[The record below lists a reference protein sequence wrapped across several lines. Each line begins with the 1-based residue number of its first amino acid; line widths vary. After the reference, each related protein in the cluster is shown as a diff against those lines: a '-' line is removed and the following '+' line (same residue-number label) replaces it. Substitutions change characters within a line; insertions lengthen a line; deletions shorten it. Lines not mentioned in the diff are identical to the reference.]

1 MAHSSNRASRL
12 TQRAS
17 NRGRGRAHNRA
28 QRLASG
34 IRGGLAISP
43 LVALLASPAL
53 ADPEGAQVAAGSATF
68 DRNGS
73 VTTIHAA
80 DRTIINYSG
89 FDIASFETVRFVQPG
104 PNARVLNRI
113 NSASPTRIDGT
124 LMANGRVY
132 LANPA
137 GVIFGKGS
145 VVNAAGIYAA
155 AGSIADR
162 DFLQGVDRF
171 TDLQGDVI
179 NHGSIY
185 ADTVHLLGR
194 HVANFGSIEARDVV
208 TLMAGDEVLIGE
220 RGGHIYAR
228 MNADQLATQAQALG
242 ESGTMLARGD
252 VYSVAIHDLSS
263 IRAQSVQVHA
273 DIVTAR
279 GVIDASAT
287 APGQMGGRVELL
299 GDRVAVDGARID
311 VSGHSGGGDVRI
323 GGGFRGQDASLRNA
337 QQTLVTP
344 TTTINADATV
354 SGDGGT
360 VVVWS
365 DRATGF
371 GGTVSAAGAGTG
383 DGGMVE
389 VSGKK
394 GLAYQGKVSTPGG
407 ELGGSDGT
415 LLLDPEDITVVAD
428 GTGDSITLTDVDN
441 FTDPDT
447 NLDGDSFPNEIE
459 ASVITSATSDVILQ
473 AERDITFD
481 AVLVMDNAGIGLMA
495 EAGRNIT
502 VNQPITT
509 LGGDVTLIANAAGAA
524 VQQDG
529 SITINAAI
537 DTAGGGG
544 IGGAI
549 DLVIDGGLGRVN
561 LLADLVTDGGSVLI
575 DGPMRL
581 TGDRTVDTAG
591 LSTTAGNITLTG
603 TAEPSDAA
611 SSLDLDA
618 RATITGGDVTLAE
631 VTGSDLDL
639 LTSLDVRTAADGG
652 GSGVIGLQGDVL
664 TGGDQRYD
672 GFVVVETADATLTA
686 TGGEIEFG
694 DALSLGSNNTS
705 IRATDIDFGGAVTG
719 GVSTPPSLLLG
730 TVTDARVGGTTE
742 TPGELTLTI
751 AEQANLVGPF
761 ASITI
766 EAGDQLF
773 VSSGTNSFDAP
784 LTLRAFGEVVLE
796 NGSILSTAGD
806 SITLGGLGG
815 DVRLDSGA
823 SSLVT
828 TGLFGGDIVLNP
840 GGVVRTTGDVSDGSL
855 TLSAGTGDIFFDS
868 DVGIADNAPGLL
880 AVSTSGA
887 LRLNAQTT
895 RAVATDFSGLTG
907 PIIIDGAA
915 ALLSDGVIDLSA
927 ARSITA
933 LDGGTPASFDLQTP
947 MALSLPT
954 VGSDGVLGE
963 HPLNALTLGSGDLSL
978 GGDITVATLDALG
991 VTGGVTLASDV
1002 TINATASGVDLSNAT
1017 GIDGL
1022 TGGEAFTIDAD
1033 SATLPAIGASTPI
1046 GDVSLTTSGGTTLL
1060 GDVTTDNGAIT
1071 VVGPLTIVADIDI
1084 VTAGGGVDLSASD
1097 VDGSAPGMDLSIDVT
1112 PGGGGGGIADPG
1124 QVLLAQV
1131 GQSQPLGS
1139 LDVNAQTIG
1148 IAGDVTTDS
1157 AGGGT
1162 GVQRYAG
1169 TTTLTGGARSLLTDG
1184 VLTFANG
1191 FSAGATNVTLSG
1203 GEIDFGGMIG
1213 GTGGLTL
1220 LGLDAGE
1227 SFRIGFAAQQAGSVD
1242 LTAVELALIESGFS
1256 SITIGRDSASAAQS
1270 ILIGGGGSVSFN
1282 NAVVLRAPT
1291 VGSSVI
1297 VDGNTAVDHS
1307 GLLGAFI
1314 RIIGSGATTTLRPNS
1329 QLLASD
1335 AAIDIQTPVLLEG
1348 AGARTFA
1355 ATGAAGRITL
1365 AGPITTDSA
1374 GSSISFNS
1382 VDGGVAL
1389 GGSIGTL
1396 AIPLGTLEVVTAAT
1410 LELGDGVAPVDLF
1423 ADAFNLSMVTGSV
1436 DLLSSSRLVVSGVG
1450 AIDLS
1455 NATGITSADGTQS
1468 LSLELGAGG
1477 AALPGIGATGMRL
1490 AGLTASGG
1498 PVTLS
1503 DSVFV
1508 AGGNIDLSGASSA
1521 IVLPGGSPMVFDAT
1535 DGNVLLPMLTGQRA
1549 IEMITTG
1556 DGATTGIIDFG
1567 GVPAAI
1573 ADVPTS
1579 LRFEAVHV
1587 DLRGDVRTSGDIDFG
1602 STPTID
1608 VHASI
1613 AIDSDPLDSIGG
1625 VTPGGNAGTISFGPA
1640 SIVTAAGPGL
1650 NIAVDATAD
1659 GGGTSGSIVLPGG
1672 FFQGFDFTQLM
1683 AGLIELDT
1691 SIIIEG
1697 DLELVGRVEQSATVT
1712 IDTNADDLGD
1722 SGFIDLD
1729 QAVFHAT
1736 MPGLT
1741 LTLDTSSSDGAAGN
1755 IDLLAADDFF
1765 GSASY
1770 LAGVVAQTSGFGPV
1784 ASVTLSTAIDLDATL
1799 AGHGFTLQ
1807 GGANLLVIKDASIRT
1822 GAGGAGDA
1830 GLIDLS
1836 DSTLV
1841 ADGSGADTNLLL
1853 DTSSGAGAAGDIT
1866 LGAVDTLV
1874 EAFTSFTADAS
1885 GSAGDGVIRTAS
1897 GATTFNTHR
1906 GFTLIG
1912 DVELGGDLTVET
1924 TGGAIDLSGAHVSAA
1939 APMTDL
1945 TLRVTDSADGD
1956 GRITLG
1962 TFGNRGGLSGFV
1974 DGVAV
1979 DTTSASDGT
1988 LTLTG
1993 DVLISGP
2000 TGFTFNGPAVA
2011 IEGAARIDTHQAGG
2025 SASGPIALNATVFAS
2040 TGGSTLVLDSSTPGG
2055 VATTGGIDVD
2065 SFGDHGGAGM
2075 FLSAITI
2082 DARGDTPGS
2091 FATNNDVLLDGNLSV
2106 FGIWMLG
2113 ASTVV
2118 NTNADG
2124 LGNAGLATFTD
2135 TFITDGGSGFDFTI
2149 DTSAPMDS
2157 NAGSVLLGDLGG
2169 LGGVSVRMLTVIA
2182 DAGNG
2187 TPGTGSNGSVIFR
2200 SDSTT
2205 TSTIAV
2211 DSINLDRARGSI
2223 VLDVPVTMITTAD
2236 STIDLTSAAAVI
2248 AASDGSGRLELDA
2261 GTGNVMLASSM
2272 GQGPGAALGG
2282 LIARGGGIE
2291 VNGDIAAS
2299 TAGALPGTILLDGPV
2314 AFNTTA
2320 LLSTTGATI
2329 EVTGGIG
2336 LLNASTATLRTTDAG
2351 AAGGTI
2357 TLRGDVLA
2365 QSASSESLVLDSGD
2379 ADLQLFASIGTD
2391 LLPLAMLEMAS
2402 SGRVEF
2408 GPISGTGAAYV
2419 ADAIDAVGL
2428 TGDALLHG
2436 DTRFAV
2442 SGLMALD
2449 LGNLAHSGASFGIN
2463 GATPGGQTLTIDAP
2477 NATVLL
2483 SAIGQQTALDTLSI
2497 VSADTLTLRGGA
2509 RLREADFTGTMIV
2522 ELDAADG
2529 GTIEIIATDGDILFN
2544 QDSSIS
2550 GPETFVLTAID
2561 TTGVTPRFVR
2571 VGEVGTNGRLNAF
2584 EVTSGDAEF
2593 WGDILTGGGDI
2604 GIFANGQAMRSITLD
2619 THAEGGPGDAGDVLF
2634 AQGGESFEGF
2644 AAGLHTLT
2652 IDATATGGG
2661 ANGEIVL
2668 PAPFFQ
2674 DFSHVELRAGEIT
2687 LTNDI
2692 AIEGG
2697 LTILSDVVL
2706 TGSRVIDTNDDDLG
2720 NGGTL
2725 NLSMARFFGSA
2736 ANFALTLDTSTSES
2750 GFTGGRVDLGRFD
2763 NGGSRSFLGEVLVL
2777 ADSFA
2782 PGTTAADVALHNDV
2796 LLDGADPFFGIDST
2810 GIVWIDRGAIVTISL
2825 NGDGVA
2831 NGLGGS
2837 IDLAGPTIRS
2847 GAAGAGLSLLTAQV
2861 GQIDL
2866 GRVERGVMGL
2876 ASLTLESFGGLNV
2889 LTDTVETDGR
2899 MTIRG
2904 ALTVIDQ
2911 TLTLDTAGG
2920 LGDFGGT
2927 TFAADAGGLDLTIR
2941 TNGANGTGV
2950 LVLGGV
2956 NDSAGAFAGAFIND
2970 LSLSAGD
2977 RVTLSGDVF
2986 LEGFGADTGDFM
2998 VLAGGIVR
3006 ASGAR
3011 LIDTH
3016 QGGASDAGDV
3026 LLPLAGTTIDGANAS
3041 SSLTID
3047 TSSAATHGGDIRLAN
3062 TLGLASLTLDTTGTL
3077 DGVTDLPAMIDIS
3090 GPVTV
3095 RGSLRVSG
3103 NSVIATD
3110 FDNTGNAA
3118 DIDLTEATVFASG
3131 AGRTLVLDTSSSNG
3145 AGGDVMLGLAGDT
3158 ASGIAGNRLGV
3169 LAVSTAGPGG
3179 HGDLVL
3185 DRTAGDAMIDV
3196 VALDLD
3202 GGTNPIVYGPMS
3214 GFIEVAR
3221 NSEVITRSRIDLTP
3235 VAGVRNIGAGDTV
3248 FTLTNLGGSPGNQ
3261 GIVLPAGGLGT
3272 QANPFGEISISTF
3285 GSNTILARGDV
3296 FTSAIGGASGDAS
3309 FAGRFMLVSGDA
3321 RMVFANGGGANFVAT
3336 MPGGPAIDLT
3346 TGALTIMA
3354 DVVNV
3359 FGSITGGPGSNI
3371 LFKPASGDTI
3381 GLGDGVDG
3389 SLDLLITRA
3398 TLGAFSESVG
3408 RVTIGNPNASTGTS
3422 LIEVGTF
3429 DIKTNLSLQTADA
3442 GRTVLLGSV
3451 TTTGDELRLLGPAF
3465 VDGTFSL
3472 DTTGPAGTFD
3482 GGSFVA
3488 TRTLDGTT
3496 PGAMLNGRLL
3506 GTDHLMLTLGKGDV
3520 IVLED
3525 TGSTVP
3531 LGDITITGGHDVTF
3545 YGSVH
3550 ASSLRQGAAAGT
3562 ADDGD
3567 GETEF
3572 REAALF
3578 TGTRGVVLE
3587 TAMVRVLDDLTITGG
3602 ASRFTSDVLLEG
3614 DVLTASQPVVF
3625 DRTLVI
3631 VEERTIDTT
3640 LPLSIG
3646 GPASAGA
3653 AMDFAFIDG
3662 EPGGGKGGGSDATLL
3677 LVAGNGDITIG
3688 LPGSGGSIVG
3698 GVGLN
3703 MPNGLAELRIAS
3715 AGFTAFDGPVRVGG
3729 LFQEDG
3735 DATSINAPVTTF
3747 ADGVVEMTTRSR
3759 IDVLG
3764 SIASDGDVFL
3774 EAPAILLAS
3783 NVSAISDPITF
3794 VGSTRVAGDV
3804 TVFSGPGFGGD
3815 IIFDGTLDAV
3825 GAGGN
3830 TLTLNSGVAESIFF
3844 EGLVGGS
3851 APLDRIT
3858 IEQAQ
3863 DVTAREMFTVGELFQ
3878 TDTQDLTLFE
3888 GGLDVLGDADLNGNR
3903 YRFETSAS
3911 FGGDVSITNFGLI
3924 DIPAIP
3930 VTLGGSFVQDGI
3942 GISNVAT
3949 DLIATDLLSFATN
3962 VFVLASAEFGGSS
3975 TTFGSDLDVASNAF
3989 TITAGEIAF
3998 NGGASS
4004 IKGSSTLVLQPRS
4017 SSAGID
4023 LGSPAGGN
4031 AMFSL
4036 STIDLAA
4043 LRDGFSSITVG
4054 QLGGSHTVNIGN
4066 AIFRDPTTLR
4076 YSGTGGNAIVREALS
4091 AVDGAPITLRGSGA
4105 GTKLIGDINTVGGD
4119 VLIDDAV
4126 IIAGEPTSIAT
4137 AGGDLRVT
4145 GLIDAMSNAMG
4156 DFVVDAGSVVFEMPL
4171 GSTLAPRS
4179 IDVSASGFMSKAIT
4193 TDGATTVTSLNGFE
4207 PGGDVT
4213 SRTSSISVFGPTLLI
4228 TDAAFT
4234 AGGAGTA
4241 ITFNGPINGTFNA
4254 LFSNPLGTVT
4264 FAAPVGFEA
4273 PDGTSTQLASVT
4285 VDAGT
4290 INTLS
4295 VTTTGSQ
4302 RYTGQANLGGALR
4315 STAQGDIRL
4324 GGPVVLETDVTIS
4337 TAGNTADDSIII
4349 GQTDGGFALVLN
4361 AGAGSITATGTMG
4374 TLAPLASLDASASL
4388 LSFLTV
4394 LSQGNQTYTGDAT
4407 LNGTYTASA
4416 GDLTF
4421 NDSISLGGNVE
4432 MNGLSLLVDGPVDGA
4447 FAFDAATSSSGTA
4460 MFNSDIGSGVSLTS
4474 LELLTGVATLQNVTT
4489 TGFQRY
4495 LADVSL
4501 TGDLNAG
4508 ADLLIQRTLTLN
4520 SDTLLD
4526 ANGVSV
4532 GGPTNGGVN
4541 LTVSAG
4547 PGNAAFAAVG
4557 NTAPLTSFTLLDAGN
4572 FGAGA
4577 MTAGFVDLNG
4587 VNITTSAPIT
4597 TSTGGLTVTNT
4608 GTWQIL
4614 SGASFFNLAGN
4625 LTQDGTGP
4633 TAISRNVAVANDM
4646 FFSAPVELR
4655 AGNVQLVAA
4664 NISLLAGVRTDGTPR
4679 ALVVSAEEVARLSGS
4694 FGTDASP
4701 LSGFATTDTGRVD
4714 FVAADLVSVTGV
4726 RFDQPVTVAGDTFI
4740 RVTGARNG
4748 AGSQNAPAPVAQL
4761 GNRQP
4766 LPGLSPDSI
4775 VFTDVVLGS
4784 GESSSLTL
4792 LTNLDATGSLIP
4804 KIFLGNDVGVAIN
4817 STSGLDLSGFGA
4829 LTTLNLNAD
4838 PRFSPAPG
4846 SGGDRSGHSSVPI
4859 VATVMAPTDITI
4871 ATTDLLRFGRNEK
4884 FTTLGSSVFNSAGQ
4898 TLVGDLT
4905 AGGSIFVNSPLIT
4918 ILSRA
4923 SGPVLELGG
4932 VLSNDLGV
4940 DFIAA
4945 DLIQFNGSVSVL
4957 AFGPGQITVATLD
4970 GAGTSGSLSNFSTR
4984 SIDSVSVAVLS
4995 LGFDLRSEGSTNTN
5009 VSQAIAG
5016 AVPRASEGDDV
5027 SQAASVSAAQKDVLR
5042 KLGVF
5047 ARDASDAV
5055 LRAGLLGR
5063 SVYTDYNTPDPQTR
5077 RQEVT
5082 AQRLDEKT
5090 VQAVVDIAQ
5099 RLLFGIEGETQDVD
5113 ALSQPTQIMREA
5125 LNRAVDDWA
5134 RDEDPQ
5140 EWDSASLL
5148 TYMQSHSEEHADA
5161 ITALQVLDEVLRQVE
5176 LIGLSPGEVRDQR
5189 SVLLGQIRPVR
5200 LKLRQFYE
5208 LVQLSRDSGGTNPAI
5223 DTNILP
5229 LG

>member
-1 MAHSSNRASRL
+1 MAQSSNRSSRL

-113 NSASPTRIDGT
+113 NSAAPTRIDGT
-124 LMANGRVY
+124 LLANGRVY

-155 AGSIADR
+155 AGSIADT

-228 MNADQLATQAQALG
+228 MNADQLATQAQAIG

-273 DIVTAR
+273 DTVIAR

-299 GDRVAVDGARID
+299 GDRVAVDGAWID

-344 TTTINADATV
+344 ETTINADATV

-407 ELGGSDGT
+407 ELGGNDGT

-447 NLDGDSFPNEIE
+447 NLDGDAFPNEIE

-481 AVLVMDNAGIGLMA
+481 AVLVMENAGIGLMA

-509 LGGDVTLIANAAGAA
+509 LGGDVTLIANAAAA
-524 VQQDG
+524 SLQQDG

-561 LLADLVTDGGSVLI
+561 LLADLATDGGSVLI

-581 TGDRTVDTAG
+581 TGVRTIDTAG
-591 LSTTAGNITLTG
+591 LSTSAGNIILTG
-603 TAEPSDAA
+603 AAEPSDAA

-631 VTGSDLDL
+631 VTGGDLDL

-652 GSGVIGLQGDVL
+652 GSGVIGLQGNVL

-672 GFVVVETADATLTA
+672 GFVVVEAADATLTA
-686 TGGEIEFG
+686 TGGEISFS
-694 DALSLGSNNTS
+694 DALSLGANNTS
-705 IRATDIDFGGAVTG
+705 IRATDVDFGGAVTG
-719 GVSTPPSLLLG
+719 SVSTPPSLLLG
-730 TVTDARVGGTTE
+730 TLTDARVGGTTE

-855 TLSAGTGDIFFDS
+855 TLSAGTGDIVFDS
-868 DVGIADNAPGLL
+868 DVGILDNAPGLL
-880 AVSTSGA
+880 ALSTSGA

-895 RAVATDFSGLTG
+895 RAVSTDFSGLTG

-915 ALLSDGVIDLSA
+915 ALLSDGVIDLSS

-933 LDGGTPASFDLQTP
+933 LDGGTPASFEVLTP
-947 MALSLPT
+947 IALSLPV
-954 VGSDGVLGE
+954 VGSDGVLGD

-978 GGDITVATLDALG
+978 GGDITVMALDALG
-991 VTGGVTLASDV
+991 VTGAVTLASDV
-1002 TINATASGVDLSNAT
+1002 VIAATASGVDLSNAT

-1022 TGGEAFTIDAD
+1022 IGGEAFTIDAD

-1046 GDVSLTTSGGTTLL
+1046 GEVSLTTTGGTTLL
-1060 GDVTTDNGAIT
+1060 GNVTTDNGALT
-1071 VVGPLTIVADIDI
+1071 VVGPLTIAADIGI
-1084 VTAGGGVDLSASD
+1084 VTGGGGVDLSASA
-1097 VDGSAPGMDLSIDVT
+1097 VDGSAAGMDFSIDAGAGDV
-1112 PGGGGGGIADPG
+1112 
-1124 QVLLAQV
+1124 QLAQV

-1139 LDVNAQTIG
+1139 LDVTAQTIG
-1148 IAGDVTTDS
+1148 IDGDVTTDS

-1169 TTTLTGGARSLLTDG
+1169 TTTISGTARSLLTDG
-1184 VLTFANG
+1184 VLTFASG
-1191 FSAGATNVTLSG
+1191 FGAGTTNVTLSG
-1203 GEIDFGGMIG
+1203 GEIDFGGMVG
-1213 GTGGLTL
+1213 GTGALTL

-1227 SFRIGFAAQQAGSVD
+1227 SFRIGFASQQAGSVD

-1256 SITIGRDSASAAQS
+1256 SITIGRESASAAQS
-1270 ILIGGGGSVSFN
+1270 ILIGGGGAVSFN
-1282 NAVVLRAPT
+1282 NPVVLRAPT

-1297 VDGNTAVDHS
+1297 VDSNTSVDHS

-1329 QLLASD
+1329 QLLAAD

-1348 AGARTFA
+1348 AGVRTFT
-1355 ATGAAGRITL
+1355 ATGVAGRITL
-1365 AGPITTDSA
+1365 AGPITADAA
-1374 GSSISFNS
+1374 GSTISFNS
-1382 VDGGVAL
+1382 ADGGVAI
-1389 GGSIGTL
+1389 GGSIGSL
-1396 AIPLGTLEVVTAAT
+1396 AIPLGSLEVVTGAA
-1410 LELGDGVAPVDLF
+1410 LELGDGAAPVDLF
-1423 ADAFNLSMVTGSV
+1423 ADAFNLSMVTGAV
-1436 DLLSSSRLVVSGVG
+1436 DLLSSSRLVVSGAG

-1455 NATGITSADGTQS
+1455 NAAGITSADGTQS
-1468 LSLELGAGG
+1468 LTLELGAGG
-1477 AALPGIGATGMRL
+1477 ASLPGIGSTGMRL
-1490 AGLTASGG
+1490 AGFTASGG

-1521 IVLPGGSPMVFDAT
+1521 IVLSGGSPMVFDAT

-1549 IEMITTG
+1549 IEMIATG

-1579 LRFEAVHV
+1579 LRFEAAHV

-1602 STPTID
+1602 STPTIG

-1640 SIVTAAGPGL
+1640 STVTAAGPGL
-1650 NIAVDATAD
+1650 SLTVDARAD
-1659 GGGTSGSIVLPGG
+1659 GGGMSGSIVLPSG
-1672 FFQGFDFTQLM
+1672 FFQGFDLTQLM

-1712 IDTNADDLGD
+1712 IDTNADNLGD

-1741 LTLDTSSSDGAAGN
+1741 LTLDTSSSDAAAGT

-1770 LAGVVAQTSGFGPV
+1770 LAGVVAQASGIGPV
-1784 ASVTLSTAIDLDATL
+1784 ASVRLSTAIDLAATL

-1807 GGANLLVIKDASIRT
+1807 GGADLLVTKDASIRT
-1822 GAGGAGDA
+1822 GAGSGGDA
-1830 GLIDLS
+1830 GVIDLA
-1836 DSTLV
+1836 DSTLL

-1853 DTSSGAGAAGDIT
+1853 DASSAAGAAGDIT
-1866 LGAVDTLV
+1866 LGAVDTSV

-1885 GSAGDGVIRTAS
+1885 GAAGDGVIRTAA
-1897 GATTFNTHR
+1897 GATAFNTLG

-1912 DVELGGDLTVET
+1912 DIELGGDLTVET

-1945 TLRVTDSADGD
+1945 TLRVTDTFDGD

-1974 DGVAV
+1974 DGVLV
-1979 DTTSASDGT
+1979 DTTSASGGT

-1993 DVLISGP
+1993 DVLISGT

-2011 IEGAARIDTHQAGG
+2011 IDGSARIDTHQTGG
-2025 SASGPIALNATVFAS
+2025 AASGPIALNAAVFAAS
-2040 TGGSTLVLDSSTPGG
+2040 GGSTLTLDTSTPGG
-2055 VATTGGIDVD
+2055 VATTGGIDVNE
-2065 SFGDHGGAGM
+2065 FGDHGGTGM
-2075 FLSAITI
+2075 FLSAITV
-2082 DARGDTPGS
+2082 DTRGDTPGS
-2091 FATNNDVLLDGNLSV
+2091 FATNNDVLLDGDLSV
-2106 FGIWMLG
+2106 FGVWMLG
-2113 ASTVV
+2113 ASTLV

-2124 LGNAGLATFTD
+2124 LGNAGLASFTD
-2135 TFITDGGSGFDFTI
+2135 TFITDGGSGFDLTI
-2149 DTSAPMDS
+2149 DTSAAMDS
-2157 NAGSVLLGDLGG
+2157 NAGSVLLGDLDGS
-2169 LGGVSVRMLTVIA
+2169 GGVSVRMLTVIA

-2200 SDSTT
+2200 SDSAA

-2223 VLDVPVTMITTAD
+2223 VLDVPVTTITTAG
-2236 STIDLTSAAAVI
+2236 STIDLTNASAVI

-2261 GTGNVMLASSM
+2261 GAGNVLLASSM

-2291 VNGDIAAS
+2291 INGDVSTS

-2314 AFNTTA
+2314 VFNTTA

-2329 EVTGGIG
+2329 EVMGGIG
-2336 LLNASTATLRTTDAG
+2336 LLNGSTATLRTTDAG

-2365 QSASSESLVLDSGD
+2365 QTASSESLVLDSGD
-2379 ADLQLFASIGTD
+2379 GDLQLFASIGTD

-2408 GPISGTGAAYV
+2408 GPTGGTGAEYV
-2419 ADAIDAVGL
+2419 ADAIDATGL
-2428 TGDALLHG
+2428 AGDALLHG

-2442 SGLMALD
+2442 NGLMALD

-2463 GATPGGQTLTIDAP
+2463 GATPGGQSLTIDAP

-2483 SAIGQQTALDTLSI
+2483 SSIGQQTALDTLSI
-2497 VSADTLTLRGGA
+2497 VAADTLTLRGGA

-2522 ELDAADG
+2522 DLDAADG
-2529 GTIEIIATDGDILFN
+2529 GPIEIIATDGDILFHE
-2544 QDSSIS
+2544 DSSIS

-2571 VGEVGTNGRLNAF
+2571 VGEVGTNGRLDAF

-2593 WGDILTGGGDI
+2593 WGDILTSGGDI
-2604 GIFANGQAMRSITLD
+2604 GIFANAQAMRSITLD
-2619 THAEGGPGDAGDVLF
+2619 THAEGGPGDAGDVRF

-2661 ANGEIVL
+2661 AGGEIVL
-2668 PAPFFQ
+2668 PTPFFQ

-2697 LTILSDVVL
+2697 LTIVSDVVL

-2725 NLSMARFFGSA
+2725 DLSMARFFGSA
-2736 ANFALTLDTSTSES
+2736 SNFALTLDTSTGES
-2750 GFTGGRVDLGRFD
+2750 GFTGGRIDLGRFD
-2763 NGGSRSFLGEVLVL
+2763 NGGSGSFLGEVLVL

-2782 PGTTAADVALHNDV
+2782 PGTTPAMVALHNDV
-2796 LLDGADPFFGIDST
+2796 LLDGADPFFGIDSS
-2810 GIVWIDRGAIVTISL
+2810 GIVSIDRGSLVNVSL
-2825 NGDGVA
+2825 NGDGIN
-2831 NGLGGS
+2831 NGLGGT

-2847 GAAGAGLSLLTAQV
+2847 GATGSGLSLLTATM

-2866 GRVERGVMGL
+2866 GRVERGAMGL
-2876 ASLTLESFGGLNV
+2876 ASLTLDSFTGLNM
-2889 LTDTVETDGR
+2889 LTDTVETDGP

-2904 ALTVIDQ
+2904 ALTIIDQ

-2920 LGDFGGT
+2920 LGDFGST
-2927 TFAADAGGLDLTIR
+2927 TFAAGADALDLTIR
-2941 TNGANGTGV
+2941 TTGSNGTGV
-2950 LVLGGV
+2950 LVLGDV
-2956 NDSAGAFAGAFIND
+2956 NESAGAFAGTFIND
-2970 LSLSAGD
+2970 LSLSAGA
-2977 RVTLSGDVF
+2977 RITLSGDVL

-2998 VLAGGIVR
+2998 VLAASVVR

-3016 QGGASDAGDV
+3016 QGGAADAGDV
-3026 LLPLAGTTIDGANAS
+3026 LLPIAGTTVDGANAS

-3047 TSSAATHGGDIRLAN
+3047 TSSVGTHGGDIRLAN

-3077 DGVTDLPAMIDIS
+3077 DGVTDLPATIDIN

-3095 RGSLRVSG
+3095 RGSLRVSR

-3110 FDNTGNAA
+3110 FDNAGNAA
-3118 DIDLTEATVFASG
+3118 DIDLTEAALFADA
-3131 AGRTLVLDTSSSNG
+3131 AGRTLVLDASSASG
-3145 AGGDVMLGLAGDT
+3145 AGGDVLLGLATDT
-3158 ASGIAGNRLGV
+3158 ASGIAGSRLGV

-3196 VALDLD
+3196 VTLDLD
-3202 GGTNPIVYGPMS
+3202 GGSTPTAYGPMS
-3214 GFIEVAR
+3214 GFIEAAR
-3221 NSEVITRSRIDLTP
+3221 NSEIITRTRIDLTP
-3235 VAGVRNIGAGDTV
+3235 AAGVRNIGAVGTV
-3248 FTLTNLGGSPGNQ
+3248 FTLTNLGGSTGAQ
-3261 GIVLPAGGLGT
+3261 GIVLPAGGIGT
-3272 QANPFGEISISTF
+3272 QANPFGEVSVSTF
-3285 GSNTILARGDV
+3285 SSNTILARGAV
-3296 FTSAIGGASGDAS
+3296 FTSADGGASGDAS
-3309 FAGRFMLVSGDA
+3309 FAGRFTLVPGGTS
-3321 RMVFANGGGANFVAT
+3321 MVFANGGSANFVST
-3336 MPGGPAIDLT
+3336 MPGGPAIDLS
-3346 TGALTIMA
+3346 TGTLTIMA

-3359 FGSITGGPGSNI
+3359 FGTITGGPGSNI
-3371 LFKPASGDTI
+3371 ILKPASGDTI
-3381 GLGDGVDG
+3381 GLGDGVDA
-3389 SLDLLITRA
+3389 SLDLLVTRA

-3408 RVTIGNPNASTGTS
+3408 RVTIGNPNAATGTS
-3422 LIEVGTF
+3422 LIEVGSF

-3488 TRTLDGTT
+3488 VRTLDGTT

-3520 IVLED
+3520 IVIED
-3525 TGSTVP
+3525 TGSSVP
-3531 LGDITITGGHDVTF
+3531 LGDITIDGGHDVTF

-3572 REAALF
+3572 REPALF
-3578 TGTRGVVLE
+3578 TGTRGLVLE
-3587 TAMVRVLDDLTITGG
+3587 TASVRILDDVTITGG
-3602 ASRFTSDVLLEG
+3602 ASRFTADVLLSG

-3631 VEERTIDTT
+3631 VEGRTIDTT
-3640 LPLSIG
+3640 LPTSVG

-3677 LVAGNGDITIG
+3677 LVAGNGNITIG

-3715 AGFTAFDGPVRVGG
+3715 AGFTALDGPVRVGG

-3747 ADGVVEMTTRSR
+3747 ADGMVEMVTRSG

-3764 SIASDGDVFL
+3764 SIASDGEVFL
-3774 EAPAILLAS
+3774 ESPAIFLAS
-3783 NVSAISDPITF
+3783 DVSAISDPITF
-3794 VGSTRVAGDV
+3794 VGSTRIAGDV

-3815 IIFDGTLDAV
+3815 ITFDGTLDAV
-3825 GAGGN
+3825 GEGIN
-3830 TLTLNSGVAESIFF
+3830 TLTLNSGVAETIFF
-3844 EGLVGGS
+3844 EGLVGDS

-3863 DVTAREMFTVGELFQ
+3863 NVTAREMFIARELFQ
-3878 TDTQDLTLFE
+3878 TDTQNLTLFE
-3888 GGLDVLGDADLNGNR
+3888 GGLVVLGDADLNGNR

-3911 FGGDVSITNFGLI
+3911 FGGDVTITNFGLI

-3930 VTLGGSFVQDGI
+3930 VTLGGSFIQDGI

-3949 DLIATDLLSFATN
+3949 DLIAADLLTFATN
-3962 VFVLASAEFGGSS
+3962 VFVLASAEFGGS
-3975 TTFGSDLDVASNAF
+3975 TATFGSDLDVASNAF

-3998 NGGASS
+3998 NGGTGSV
-4004 IKGSSTLVLQPRS
+4004 KGSSTLVLQPRS

-4023 LGSPAGGN
+4023 LGSPAGGS

-4036 STIDLAA
+4036 SRTDLAA
-4043 LRDGFSSITVG
+4043 LRDGFSSITIG
-4054 QLGGSHTVNIGN
+4054 RLGGSH
-4066 AIFRDPTTLR
+4066 AIVVGDATFRDPTTLR
-4076 YSGTGGNAIVREALS
+4076 YSGTGGSATINESLTGFDNAS
-4091 AVDGAPITLRGSGA
+4091 FTLRGSTA
-4105 GTKLIGDINTVGGD
+4105 GTKLIGSITTQGD
-4119 VLIDDAV
+4119 AILIDDAL
-4126 IIAGEPTSIAT
+4126 IIAGEPAFLSAVGATLTVTGPIDAMADGMGTLDADADDIVFQQALGANAAPLGVDLDAFRVRTQAITAQDFITINAPEGFSPGGNITSRAGSVLVSGSTNLIVNTVFTGGGAGTSVTFDGLVNGGFGGTFNNPLGAVVFNQPVGIPSPLRTVSVNAGTILTQGVTSSGSQGFTGAASLNGDLNSVGAGSIFLSGPVTLLRDLSIAT
-4137 AGGDLRVT
+4137 AGLQAGDL
-4145 GLIDAMSNAMG
+4145 
-4156 DFVVDAGSVVFEMPL
+4156 
-4171 GSTLAPRS
+4171 
-4179 IDVSASGFMSKAIT
+4179 
-4193 TDGATTVTSLNGFE
+4193 
-4207 PGGDVT
+4207 
-4213 SRTSSISVFGPTLLI
+4213 IS
-4228 TDAAFT
+4228 
-4234 AGGAGTA
+4234 
-4241 ITFNGPINGTFNA
+4241 
-4254 LFSNPLGTVT
+4254 
-4264 FAAPVGFEA
+4264 
-4273 PDGTSTQLASVT
+4273 
-4285 VDAGT
+4285 
-4290 INTLS
+4290 
-4295 VTTTGSQ
+4295 
-4302 RYTGQANLGGALR
+4302 
-4315 STAQGDIRL
+4315 
-4324 GGPVVLETDVTIS
+4324 
-4337 TAGNTADDSIII
+4337 I
-4349 GQTDGGFALVLN
+4349 GQTDGAFNLDLS
-4361 AGAGSITATGTMG
+4361 AGSAAITATGPMG
-4374 TLAPLASLDASASL
+4374 TLTPLASLDASASL

-4394 LSQGNQTYTGDAT
+4394 LSQGNQTYAGNAT
-4407 LNGTYTASA
+4407 LNGVYTASE
-4416 GDLTF
+4416 GDLAF
-4421 NDSISLGGNVE
+4421 NDSVTLGGNVE
-4432 MNGLSLLVDGPVDGA
+4432 MNGRTLLVDGSVDGA
-4447 FAFDAATSSSGTA
+4447 FALDVTTPSSSTA
-4460 MFNSDIGSGVSLTS
+4460 VFNSDIGAGVPLTS
-4474 LELLTGVATLQNVTT
+4474 LELLTGLASLQNVTT

-4501 TGDLNAG
+4501 TGDLIAG
-4508 ADLLIQRTLTLN
+4508 ADLLVQRTLTLN
-4520 SDTLLD
+4520 TDTLID

-4532 GGPTNGGVN
+4532 GGPINGGVN

-4547 PGNAAFAAVG
+4547 PGNAAFTTVG
-4557 NTAPLTSFTLLDAGN
+4557 NTAPLTSFALLDAGN
-4572 FGAGA
+4572 FTAGA

-4597 TSTGGLTVTNT
+4597 TLTGGLTVTNT
-4608 GTWQIL
+4608 GAWQIL
-4614 SGASFFNLAGN
+4614 PGASFFNLAGN

-4655 AGNVQLVAA
+4655 ADNVQLVAS

-4694 FGTDASP
+4694 FGTDANP

-4714 FVAADLVSVTGV
+4714 FVAADLVSLTGV
-4726 RFDQPVTVAGDTFI
+4726 RFDQPVTVEGDTFI

-4748 AGSQNAPAPVAQL
+4748 LGSQFAPAPVAEL

-4775 VFTDVVLGS
+4775 VFTDVVLGF
-4784 GESSSLTL
+4784 GGDASLTL
-4792 LTNLDATGSLIP
+4792 LTNLEATGSLIP
-4804 KIFLGNDVGVAIN
+4804 KIFFGNDVGVGIN
-4817 STSGLDLSGFGA
+4817 SASGQDLTGFGP
-4829 LTTLNLNAD
+4829 LNTLNLNAD
-4838 PRFSPAPG
+4838 PRFTPEPG
-4846 SGGDRSGHSSVPI
+4846 GFGERSGHTSVPI
-4859 VATVMAPTDITI
+4859 VATIMAPTNIVI
-4871 ATTDLLRFGRNEK
+4871 ATTDLLRFGLNEK
-4884 FTTLGSSVFNSAGQ
+4884 FTTLGSVAFNSVNFAGAFSP
-4898 TLVGDLT
+4898 TGRALVGDIT

-4923 SGPVLELGG
+4923 SGPVLEAGG
-4932 VLSNDLGV
+4932 ILSNDLGV

-4945 DLIQFNGSVSVL
+4945 DLIQFNGAVSVL
-4957 AFGPGQITVATLD
+4957 AFGPGQVTVATLD

-4984 SIDSVSVAVLS
+4984 SIDDVNVAVLS

-5082 AQRLDEKT
+5082 AQRLDEET

-5099 RLLFGIEGETQDVD
+5099 RLLFGIEGETDEVD
-5113 ALSQPTQIMREA
+5113 ALSQPTQVMREA

-5148 TYMQSHSEEHADA
+5148 TYMQTHSQEHADA

-5189 SVLLGQIRPVR
+5189 SVLLGQVRPVR

-5208 LVQLSRDSGGTNPAI
+5208 LVQLSRDSGDTNPAI